1 MTPQERVRALV
12 AAAREVTEK
21 DSQVGKRVRAH
32 WLETTGL
39 SPEGI
44 ELALENSLEVSPSEA
59 EIEQLIAS
67 VPTSKRAWVLLSANV
82 FVGAHRALALALAG
96 SERVLVRVSRRDPVF
111 VAALFEACPGLFEI
125 TSELAPAHGDV
136 FWAYGKKDTLRTVQ
150 ASLPAGVQFLGHGPG
165 AGAALVELS
174 DATPKEMQTQ
184 AQGLVL
190 DTVLFEQRGCLSPRG
205 VVVTGST
212 DEVNRFAEC
221 VVAELTS
228 IGKRVPRG
236 ELSLDEQADLV
247 RFCDTL
253 TYVGKVF
260 DTEPGIVALSQST
273 SLSALTPVGRAIH
286 IQHVEEPIL
295 PLARIG
301 HVLTSVGFFGSETL
315 RSQLLRALPKV
326 RVTALGKMQRPPFDG
341 PVDLR
346 QR

>member
-12 AAAREVTEK
+12 AAAREVADK
-21 DSQVGKRVRAH
+21 DSPVGKRVRAR

-39 SPEGI
+39 SREGI
-44 ELALENSLEVSPSEA
+44 ELAVENSLEISPSEA
-59 EIEQLIAS
+59 EIEQLITS

-82 FVGAHRALALALAG
+82 FVASHRALALALAG
-96 SERVLVRVSRRDPVF
+96 SERVLVRVSRRDPVLT
-111 VAALFEACPGLFEI
+111 AALFEACPGLFEI
-125 TSELAPAHGDV
+125 TSELMPARGDV

-150 ASLPAGVQFLGHGPG
+150 ANLPVGVQFLGHGPG
-165 AGAALVELS
+165 AGAALLELS
-174 DATPKEMQTQ
+174 DATVEEMQTQ

-190 DTVLFEQRGCLSPRG
+190 DTVLFEQRGCLSPR
-205 VVVTGST
+205 VVLVTGST
-212 DEVNRFAEC
+212 KEVNRFAEC

-228 IGKRVPRG
+228 LGKRVPRG

-260 DTEPGIVALSQST
+260 ETEAGIVALSQSA

-315 RSQLLRALPKV
+315 RSQLVRTLPKA
-326 RVTALGKMQRPPFDG
+326 RVTALGEMQRPPFDG

>member
-1 MTPQERVRALV
+1 MTPQERVRALI
-12 AAAREVTEK
+12 AAAREVAEK
-21 DSQVGKRVRAH
+21 DSSVGKRVRAR
-32 WLETTGL
+32 WLQTTGL

-44 ELALENSLEVSPSEA
+44 ELALDNSLEISPSEA

-67 VPTSKRAWVLLSANV
+67 VPTSKRALVLLSANV

-96 SERVLVRVSRRDPVF
+96 SEHVVVRVSRRDPVLA
-111 VAALFEACPGLFEI
+111 AALFEGCPGLFEI
-125 TSELAPAHGDV
+125 DSDLTPARGDV
-136 FWAYGKKDTLRTVQ
+136 FWAYGRKETLRAVQ
-150 ASLPAGVQFLGHGPG
+150 TGLPGGVQFLGHGPG
-165 AGAALVELS
+165 AGAALLELTGAS
-174 DATPKEMQTQ
+174 AEEMQSQ

-190 DTVLFEQRGCLSPRG
+190 DTVLFEQRGCLSPR
-205 VVVTGST
+205 VVLVTGST
-212 DEVNRFAEC
+212 EEVTCFAAC

-228 IGKRVPRG
+228 LGKRVPRG
-236 ELSLDEQADLV
+236 ELSPDEQADLV

-260 DTEPGIVALSQST
+260 DTEPGIVALSESA
-273 SLSALTPVGRAIH
+273 SLSALAPVGRAIH

-315 RSQLLRALPKV
+315 RSQLSSALPKV
-326 RVTALGKMQRPPFDG
+326 RITALGKMQRPPFDG